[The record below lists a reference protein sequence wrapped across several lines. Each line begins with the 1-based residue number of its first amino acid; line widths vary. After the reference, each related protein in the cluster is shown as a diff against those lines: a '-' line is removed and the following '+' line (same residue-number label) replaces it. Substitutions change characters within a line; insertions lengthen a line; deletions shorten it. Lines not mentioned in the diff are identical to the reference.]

1 MASTS
6 PSAPSQSND
15 PSSSSSPV
23 SRKSRK
29 KSVDPLIFGLSAGFI
44 VLFVAVTVAFSEQ
57 AAAGLGHVSG
67 WLLSNLNWLYI
78 GGVSLAFLFLIY
90 LFVSGYGRMRLGQ
103 DGEVPEHSTPSWFAM
118 LFAGGLGSVLM
129 FWGVAEPLNHMTNVP
144 MQDAQPGSNEAIRE
158 AMGFTMYHFGL
169 HMWVIFALPG
179 LGMGYFIYKR
189 NLPPRLSS
197 IFAPI
202 LGGAIYKW
210 PGKVIDALAMVGTVF
225 GIAVSVGLG
234 VLQINS
240 GLASVFGAPT
250 VAWVQIAI
258 IVVIV
263 AVSSISVAAGLEKG
277 IKLLSNINVL
287 MAAAL
292 MIFVLLAG
300 PTLFLLRGTLDSASI
315 YAEFLPKIM
324 FWSDSLEVNP
334 GWQGTWTVFYFAWTI
349 CWSPFMGM
357 FAARISRGRTVREF
371 IGGVLL
377 APTLFTLIWF
387 AIFGFAG
394 VHIERQDPGTL
405 TDPVVHEGDTAYALF
420 GFLEFFPW
428 STATSILALV
438 VVAIFFVTSI
448 DSAALITD
456 TFSAGEEDQTPT
468 YFRVGWAIAIGAVA
482 GAILIMS
489 PDAGITAL
497 QETVI
502 IIGFPFFLVFFV
514 MMYSLVRGMSDDM
527 QYRPELNTRQ
537 WEKTDSAEK
546 LELHE
551 SRPAPGY
558 DGEGNEL
565 PRLEYNE
572 EGQLVIPGNVLI
584 EGDLGL
590 VGEMDES
597 AVAAS
602 DSNDDSAAQQ
612 RNVLSPDE
620 IQGKSGGASGNKN
633 TSN

>member
-1 MASTS
+1 MGSNSPGTTPSKST
-6 PSAPSQSND
+6 PHAADAAKAGAEN
-15 PSSSSSPV
+15 
-23 SRKSRK
+23 KEEK
-29 KSVDPLIFGLSAGFI
+29 KNGKVDPTIFGLAAGFI
-44 VLFVAVTVAFSEQ
+44 VLFVAATIIFPDQ
-57 AAAGLGHVSG
+57 AASGLGNVSD
-67 WLLSNLNWLYI
+67 WLLTNLNWLYV
-78 GGVSLAFLFLIY
+78 GGVSIAFLFLVF

-103 DGEVPEHSTPSWFAM
+103 DGERPEHSTPSWFAM

-144 MQDAQPGSNEAIRE
+144 MQDAEPGSLPAIRE
-158 AMGFTMYHFGL
+158 AIGFTMFHFGL

-197 IFAPI
+197 IFSPI

-210 PGKVIDALAMVGTVF
+210 PGKVIDALSIVGTVF

-240 GLASVFGAPT
+240 GMAKVFGAPT
-250 VAWVQIAI
+250 VAWMQIAI

-263 AVSSISVAAGLEKG
+263 GVSCLSVAAGLEKG

-292 MIFVLLAG
+292 MLFVLAVG
-300 PTLFLLRGTLDSASI
+300 PTLFLLRGTLDSVSI
-315 YAEFLPKIM
+315 YAEWLPKLM
-324 FWSDSLEVNP
+324 FWSDSMEVNP
-334 GWQGTWTVFYFAWTI
+334 GWQGMWTVFYFAWTI

-371 IGGVLL
+371 VGGVLV
-377 APTLFTLIWF
+377 APTLFTIIWF

-394 VHIERQDPGTL
+394 VHIEREDPGSL
-405 TDPVVHEGDTAYALF
+405 TNPVVHEGDTAFALF
-420 GFLEFFPW
+420 GFLDYFPL
-428 STATSILALV
+428 STFTSIVALI

-448 DSAALITD
+448 DSAALIND
-456 TFSAGEEDQTPT
+456 MFAAGEEDKTPT
-468 YFRVGWAIAIGAVA
+468 YYRVGWAIAIGAVA
-482 GAILIMS
+482 GAILVMS

-527 QYRPELNTRQ
+527 QYRPEPNTRE
-537 WEKTDSAEK
+537 WGKADSAEK
-546 LELHE
+546 LEMYE
-551 SRPAPGY
+551 SKPAPGY
-558 DGEGNEL
+558 DEEGNEL
-565 PRLEYNE
+565 PRFEYDEQGN
-572 EGQLVIPGNVLI
+572 LIIPGNVRV
-584 EGDLGL
+584 EGDLGV
-590 VGEMDES
+590 VGQVTDDTEGLTDSSVGGES
-597 AVAAS
+597 QES
-602 DSNDDSAAQQ
+602 ST
-612 RNVLSPDE
+612 E
-620 IQGKSGGASGNKN
+620 EKS
-633 TSN
+633 

>member
-1 MASTS
+1 MGSNS
-6 PSAPSQSND
+6 PGTTPRD
-15 PSSSSSPV
+15 PSSNAVASDSGGV
-23 SRKSRK
+23 EKEEGMNIAHAEGARATHNGEK
-29 KSVDPLIFGLSAGFI
+29 KTGKVDPLIFGLAAGFI
-44 VLFVAVTVAFSEQ
+44 VLFVVVTTVFSEQ
-57 AAAGLGHVSG
+57 AASSLGSVSN
-67 WLLSNLNWLYI
+67 WLLTNLNWLYV
-78 GGVSLAFLFLIY
+78 GGVSTAFLFLLF

-103 DGEVPEHSTPSWFAM
+103 DGERPEHSTPSWFAM

-144 MQDAQPGSNEAIRE
+144 MQDAEPGSTEAIRE

-197 IFAPI
+197 IFSPI

-210 PGKVIDALAMVGTVF
+210 PGKVIDAMSIVGTVF

-240 GLASVFGAPT
+240 GLAKVFGAPT
-250 VAWVQIAI
+250 VAWVQIVI

-263 AVSSISVAAGLEKG
+263 AAASWSVAAGLEKG
-277 IKLLSNINVL
+277 IKLLSNINVI

-292 MIFVLLAG
+292 MLFVLAMG
-300 PTLFLLRGTLDSASI
+300 PTLFLLRGTLDSVSI
-315 YAEFLPKIM
+315 YAEWLPRLM

-334 GWQGTWTVFYFAWTI
+334 GWQGKWTVFYFAWTI

-377 APTLFTLIWF
+377 APTLFTVIWF

-394 VHIERQDPGTL
+394 VHVERDNPGSL
-405 TDPVVHEGDTAYALF
+405 TDPVVHQGDSAFALF
-420 GFLEFFPW
+420 GFLDYFPL
-428 STATSILALV
+428 STFTSIFALV

-448 DSAALITD
+448 DSAALIND
-456 TFSAGEEDQTPT
+456 TFASGEEDTTPT
-468 YFRVGWAIAIGAVA
+468 YYRVGWAIAIGAVA
-482 GAILIMS
+482 GAILVMS

-527 QYRPELNTRQ
+527 QHRPAVATRT
-537 WEKTDSAEK
+537 WGKADSPKK
-546 LELHE
+546 LQEYE
-551 SRPAPGY
+551 AQPAPGY
-558 DGEGNEL
+558 DQDGNEL
-565 PRLEYNE
+565 PRFEYDE
-572 EGQLVIPGNVLI
+572 QGQLIIPGNVRI
-584 EGDLGL
+584 EGDLG
-590 VGEMDES
+590 
-597 AVAAS
+597 VAG
-602 DSNDDSAAQQ
+602 DVDNELDIEQ
-612 RNVLSPDE
+612 RNDP
-620 IQGKSGGASGNKN
+620 
-633 TSN
+633 TT